1 MLKQNKKLNI
11 TTKANI
17 IRTKLLIS
25 INKELNSKIV
35 KKDFLINSKS
45 IETYF
50 NEFENYVIVERDIIT
65 NSQKDYKRLKEK
77 DELPLYLVKLN
88 LNESSPINLNV
99 AKKMRLT
106 KNPDFFVKKG
116 FSGKGEFNN
125 LEKDK
130 KVEINIRYLRTFCNL
145 LKSNII
151 ITDRKKNR
159 NKSEILRR
167 KKFSRKDCN
176 NCNIELNNLLKKEKE
191 KEKEDKKYKS
201 YNTNDNI
208 IKLHKM
214 WDNDETSNNN
224 NSNSNKRVDNKK
236 NKRNLTLLSVINNNK
251 HYIKNLKLGKV

>member
-99 AKKMRLT
+99 ALKILI
-106 KNPDFFVKKG
+106 F
-116 FSGKGEFNN
+116 
-125 LEKDK
+125 
-130 KVEINIRYLRTFCNL
+130 L
-145 LKSNII
+145 LKNA
-151 ITDRKKNR
+151 
-159 NKSEILRR
+159 
-167 KKFSRKDCN
+167 
-176 NCNIELNNLLKKEKE
+176 
-191 KEKEDKKYKS
+191 
-201 YNTNDNI
+201 
-208 IKLHKM
+208 
-214 WDNDETSNNN
+214 
-224 NSNSNKRVDNKK
+224 
-236 NKRNLTLLSVINNNK
+236 
-251 HYIKNLKLGKV
+251 

>member
-1 MLKQNKKLNI
+1 M
-11 TTKANI
+11 
-17 IRTKLLIS
+17 
-25 INKELNSKIV
+25 
-35 KKDFLINSKS
+35 
-45 IETYF
+45 
-50 NEFENYVIVERDIIT
+50 
-65 NSQKDYKRLKEK
+65 
-77 DELPLYLVKLN
+77 
-88 LNESSPINLNV
+88 
-99 AKKMRLT
+99 
-106 KNPDFFVKKG
+106 
-116 FSGKGEFNN
+116 
-125 LEKDK
+125 
-130 KVEINIRYLRTFCNL
+130 YLRTFCNL

-191 KEKEDKKYKS
+191 KEKEDKNYKN

>member
-11 TTKANI
+11 TTKANN

-25 INKELNSKIV
+25 INKELNTKIV

-159 NKSEILRR
+159 NKSQILRR

-191 KEKEDKKYKS
+191 KEKEDKNYKN

-214 WDNDETSNNN
+214 WDNDETSNNK

>member
-11 TTKANI
+11 TTKANN

-25 INKELNSKIV
+25 INKELNTKIV

-159 NKSEILRR
+159 NKSQILRR

-214 WDNDETSNNN
+214 WDNDETSNNK

>member
-1 MLKQNKKLNI
+1 MSNQNNKLDLSF
-11 TTKANI
+11 KANY
-17 IRTKLLIS
+17 IRTKLLIL
-25 INKELNSKIV
+25 INKELNNNNQN
-35 KKDFLINSKS
+35 KDFLINSKS
-45 IETYF
+45 IESYF

-159 NKSEILRR
+159 NKSQILRR

-176 NCNIELNNLLKKEKE
+176 NCNIELNNLLKKE

-214 WDNDETSNNN
+214 WDNDETSNNK

>member
-106 KNPDFFVKKG
+106 KNPDFFVKKCL
-116 FSGKGEFNN
+116 SGKGEFNN

-159 NKSEILRR
+159 NKSQILRR

-191 KEKEDKKYKS
+191 KEKEDKNYKN

>member
-25 INKELNSKIV
+25 INKELNTKIV

-159 NKSEILRR
+159 NKSQILRR

-214 WDNDETSNNN
+214 WDNDETSNNK

>member
-11 TTKANI
+11 TTKANN

-25 INKELNSKIV
+25 INKELNTKIV

-159 NKSEILRR
+159 NKSQILRR

-176 NCNIELNNLLKKEKE
+176 NCNIELNNLLKKE

-214 WDNDETSNNN
+214 WDNDETSNNK